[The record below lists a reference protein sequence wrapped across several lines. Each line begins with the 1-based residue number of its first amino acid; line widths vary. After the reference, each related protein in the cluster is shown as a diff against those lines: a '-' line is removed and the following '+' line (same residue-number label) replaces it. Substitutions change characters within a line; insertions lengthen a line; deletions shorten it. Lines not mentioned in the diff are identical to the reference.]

1 MRPGSF
7 RGTGRGMKLKFRN
20 SLLSRYLIIIA
31 TALIFI
37 PVLLPVSFIASWGVS
52 RLFFPPAKVETEPV
66 RSYGSGL
73 DLEQMWHKEALAL
86 GGKSEQQIDAR
97 LKELRGDYPDAAMF
111 WVDADGETRL
121 MLPDQRTLPD
131 KWSPEDAILFMK
143 DAVDSDPFTIVAFIG
158 GNQQAA
164 GQGFMV
170 FELPRKNMYSMSE
183 KNKNDSRF
191 YGFFIVLIF
200 GFFVLLS
207 YLFFRDIRKRLLQL
221 ESGMTK
227 TGINGLPVRI
237 PMGRPDEIGRLE
249 QAFNHMVDELEIS
262 RRREQEEEKLR
273 KSLISN
279 LSHDLRTPLTVI
291 AGQLYSFRKEPL
303 SEQGM
308 QSLTLMETK
317 IGDLSGLIDH
327 LLSYNLL
334 TSGRYA
340 LSLSEQDVLRS
351 VRLSAAAWYPLWE
364 KEGILADIDLP
375 EEDPLVWRI
384 DEQGFR
390 RVLDNLFQNLVR
402 HAGAGGYV
410 GISLAQRRGRTA
422 LVIADRGPGMGAA
435 SPAKGAG
442 LGLQIVD
449 LLLREM
455 GLVREAEPAPE
466 GGTKIYIFPGENYTN
481 LIKPARS

>member
-1 MRPGSF
+1 MRPGSM
-7 RGTGRGMKLKFRN
+7 RESRRRMNLKFRN

-37 PVLLPVSFIASWGVS
+37 PVLLPVSFMASWGVN
-52 RLFFPPAKVETEPV
+52 RLFFPAPKEQAEPA
-66 RSYGSGL
+66 RSYGSGH
-73 DLEQMWHKEALAL
+73 DLQQMWHNEALGL
-86 GGKSEQQIDAR
+86 GGKSAQQINAR
-97 LKELRGDYPDAAMF
+97 LKELRAKYPDASMF
-111 WVDADGETRL
+111 WVDTDGVTRL
-121 MLPDQRTLPD
+121 MLPEQPSLPE
-131 KWSPEDAILFMK
+131 KWSPEDTVLFMK
-143 DAVDSDPFTIVAFIG
+143 NAVEADPFTIVAFIG
-158 GNQQAA
+158 GKNQAA

-170 FELPRKNMYSMSE
+170 FELPRKNMYTMSLE
-183 KNKNDSRF
+183 RSNDSRF

-200 GFFVLLS
+200 AFFVLLS

-221 ESGMTK
+221 ESGMTT

-237 PMGRPDEIGRLE
+237 PVGRPDEIGRLE
-249 QAFNHMVDELEIS
+249 QAFNHMVDELEDS
-262 RRREQEEEKLR
+262 KRREHEEEELR

-303 SEQGM
+303 SEKGS
-308 QSLTLMETK
+308 QSLSLMETK

-340 LSLSEQDVLRS
+340 LSLEDQDVLRS
-351 VRLSAAAWYPLWE
+351 VRVSAAAWYPLWE
-364 KEGILADIDLP
+364 KEGISADIDLP
-375 EEDPLVWRI
+375 DDDPLVWRI

-402 HAGAGGYV
+402 HAGSGGYV
-410 GISLAQRRGRTA
+410 GISLARRQGRTA
-422 LVIADRGPGMGAA
+422 LVIADRGPGMGKA

-455 GLVREAEPAPE
+455 GLVREAEPAPG
-466 GGTKIYIFPGENYTN
+466 GGTKIYIFP
-481 LIKPARS
+481 R

>member
-1 MRPGSF
+1 MRPGSM
-7 RGTGRGMKLKFRN
+7 RESRRRMNLKFRN

-37 PVLLPVSFIASWGVS
+37 PVLLPVSFMASWGVN
-52 RLFFPPAKVETEPV
+52 RLFFPAPKEQAEPA
-66 RSYGSGL
+66 RSYGSGH
-73 DLEQMWHKEALAL
+73 DLQQMWHNEALGL
-86 GGKSEQQIDAR
+86 DGKSAQQIDAR
-97 LKELRGDYPDAAMF
+97 LKELRAKYPDAAMF
-111 WVDADGETRL
+111 WVDADGVTRL
-121 MLPDQRTLPD
+121 MLPDQPELPE
-131 KWSPEDAILFMK
+131 KWSPEDAVLFMK
-143 DAVDSDPFTIVAFIG
+143 NAVEADPFTIVAFIG
-158 GNQQAA
+158 GKNQAA

-170 FELPRKNMYSMSE
+170 FELPRKNMYTMSFE
-183 KNKNDSRF
+183 RSNDSRF

-200 GFFVLLS
+200 AFFVLLS

-227 TGINGLPVRI
+227 TGVNGLPVRI
-237 PMGRPDEIGRLE
+237 PVGRPDEIGRLE
-249 QAFNHMVDELEIS
+249 QAFNHMVDELEDS
-262 RRREQEEEKLR
+262 KRREHEEEELR

-303 SEQGM
+303 SEKGS
-308 QSLTLMETK
+308 QSLFLMETK

-340 LSLSEQDVLRS
+340 LTLEEQDVLRS
-351 VRLSAAAWYPLWE
+351 VRVSAAAWYPLWE
-364 KEGILADIDLP
+364 KEGITADIDLP
-375 EEDPLVWRI
+375 DDEPLVWRI

-402 HAGAGGYV
+402 HAGSGGYV
-410 GISLAQRRGRTA
+410 GISLARRQGRSA
-422 LVIADRGPGMGAA
+422 LVIADRGPGMGNA

-455 GLVREAEPAPE
+455 GLVREAEPAPG
-466 GGTKIYIFPGENYTN
+466 GGTKIYIFP
-481 LIKPARS
+481 R

>member
-1 MRPGSF
+1 MRPGSLWES
-7 RGTGRGMKLKFRN
+7 RRGMNLKFRN

-37 PVLLPVSFIASWGVS
+37 PVLLPVSFLASWGVS
-52 RLFFPPAKVETEPV
+52 RLFFPVPKEQAEPV

-73 DLEQMWHKEALAL
+73 DLQQMWHNEALGL
-86 GGKSEQQIDAR
+86 DGKSAQQIDAR
-97 LKELRGDYPDAAMF
+97 LKELRAKYPDAAMF
-111 WVDADGETRL
+111 WVDKDGVTRL
-121 MLPDQRTLPD
+121 MLPDQPSLPE
-131 KWSPEDAILFMK
+131 KWNPENAVSFMK
-143 DAVDSDPFTIVAFIG
+143 NAVDADPFTIVAFIG
-158 GNQQAA
+158 GKNQAA

-170 FELPRKNMYSMSE
+170 FELPRKNMYTLSE
-183 KNKNDSRF
+183 ERSNDSRF

-200 GFFVLLS
+200 AFFVLLS

-221 ESGMTK
+221 ESGMTT

-237 PMGRPDEIGRLE
+237 PVGRPDEIGRLE
-249 QAFNHMVDELEIS
+249 QAFNHMVDELEDS
-262 RRREQEEEKLR
+262 KRREHEEEELR

-303 SEQGM
+303 SEKGS
-308 QSLTLMETK
+308 QSLSLMETK

-340 LSLSEQDVLRS
+340 LSLEEQDVLRS
-351 VRLSAAAWYPLWE
+351 VRVSAAAWYPLWE
-364 KEGILADIDLP
+364 KEGITADIDLP
-375 EEDPLVWRI
+375 DDEPLVWRI

-402 HAGAGGYV
+402 HAGSGGYV
-410 GISLAQRRGRTA
+410 GISLARRQGRTA
-422 LVIADRGPGMGAA
+422 LVIADRGPGMGTA

-455 GLVREAEPAPE
+455 GLVREAEPAPG
-466 GGTKIYIFPGENYTN
+466 GGTKIYIFP
-481 LIKPARS
+481 R